1 MAIWKI
7 YYMRATVS
15 GIHRVAREGKWVF
28 GEGIEISCI
37 YNIYEPIR
45 LSNSYGPWA
54 YLREGQGLICGTLFA
69 LVETWAYPLGA
80 TVHTR

>member
-1 MAIWKI
+1 
-7 YYMRATVS
+7 MRATVS
-15 GIHRVAREGKWVF
+15 GIHRVVREGKWVF

-54 YLREGQGLICGTLFA
+54 YLREG
-69 LVETWAYPLGA
+69 
-80 TVHTR
+80 